1 MEGSER
7 AVLTLIA
14 TLRMAPAEL
23 TQPTR
28 RVYTEVVAAVA
39 QVHPRAV
46 QLPAAE
52 PEPEVADTGSLRRR
66 PGAVRR
72 ANLKLK
78 LPPRPQA
85 GPPSSSTQ
93 AAHAVHDTSAA
104 RRRGVSVGDTFAEG
118 RGSWAGAWSVP
129 GGRSARAPRS
139 AQAPPQALGS
149 EHSQTQATP
158 TLQRPAGSEL
168 WTQPQPRSRR
178 RLQAAEVD
186 VETAVSTSAA
196 ALDAVL
202 ARIVAGLKPGLAAR
216 GIDLARISVQGKALA
231 VSEHFLP
238 LTSEPA
244 PDTPSAHVRGL
255 SSAAL
260 AGVILGAVVL
270 LLALAG
276 GVAVWRREERRE
288 ATERRLRPANEHQA
302 ELHRLGPADDE
313 APPDLA
319 DPQPTPAC

>member
-1 MEGSER
+1 M
-7 AVLTLIA
+7 
-14 TLRMAPAEL
+14 
-23 TQPTR
+23 
-28 RVYTEVVAAVA
+28 
-39 QVHPRAV
+39 
-46 QLPAAE
+46 
-52 PEPEVADTGSLRRR
+52 
-66 PGAVRR
+66 
-72 ANLKLK
+72 
-78 LPPRPQA
+78 
-85 GPPSSSTQ
+85 
-93 AAHAVHDTSAA
+93 
-104 RRRGVSVGDTFAEG
+104 
-118 RGSWAGAWSVP
+118 
-129 GGRSARAPRS
+129 
-139 AQAPPQALGS
+139 
-149 EHSQTQATP
+149 
-158 TLQRPAGSEL
+158 
-168 WTQPQPRSRR
+168 
-178 RLQAAEVD
+178 
-186 VETAVSTSAA
+186 ETAVSTSAA

-319 DPQPTPAC
+319 DPQPTPACVSQLARLHATQAHARAQAGSPRPTPAPTAPTQALAATEPSHSFAPPRVDAEPEEGLGIGRGSVQPQAPTLHPGSERGAETGSEHLNERGTSVAADIADC